1 MGLAASQ
8 ARLLCITM
16 RITDDQYQLMKLSSQ
31 QSSLLAKSADID
43 EQYDYM
49 KNAVNYSYNGNEKF
63 TYSDLMGASGLT
75 AGLESPV
82 FVTNKDNKIV
92 LDGAYGMA
100 MQSAYMASSGKPKG
114 SATGF
119 NAFVAQI
126 TGDSTTN
133 WFAAAQKSISSPKAG
148 NNNATGS
155 SSNTSKI
162 FSGGWDTTVGYNSG
176 VQAATIATEE
186 DTVKLVNDFIDNYG
200 EVPSKS
206 ETNSKDL
213 SFDDWTQALDKYGK
227 EKGFRFAVTD
237 GKLYV
242 NGTVRSQTAEL
253 DRKESKFTDDQIKG
267 ILSNIVSSVGELPA
281 EGSTNTKGVSRE
293 DWLKTIYN
301 YSKGIGFKYSVGSNS
316 VTIEGRKL
324 TCANGSG
331 SVGFV
336 SGKSGSINEDG
347 TVNDE
352 KTIKAAKYYLQI
364 YNQACNG
371 YVVDEQI
378 TNRDYMNAQLENNN
392 LKIGGKLAS
401 ENEDIK
407 KGLAKDNEDKL
418 EQIKSWYKKETNSI
432 KNEEKKI
439 GLKQT
444 SLQAEISALT
454 TEQSSVQSL
463 IDKNIERSFTYCQKG

>member
-31 QSSLLAKSADID
+31 QLSLSAKSADID

-49 KNAVNYSYNGNEKF
+49 KNAVNYSYNGNENF

-126 TGDSTTN
+126 TGDSTTD
-133 WFAAAQKSISSPKAG
+133 WYKAAQGIAPGTSS
-148 NNNATGS
+148 GS
-155 SSNTSKI
+155 SSSDSNSTLSIPSGAYKVAYTSTPLAGKDRNQ
-162 FSGGWDTTVGYNSG
+162 SGMIGYNTG
-176 VQAATIATEE
+176 
-186 DTVKLVNDFIDNYG
+186 
-200 EVPSKS
+200 
-206 ETNSKDL
+206 
-213 SFDDWTQALDKYGK
+213 FDDATAKKYM
-227 EKGFRFAVTD
+227 EEF
-237 GKLYV
+237 
-242 NGTVRSQTAEL
+242 
-253 DRKESKFTDDQIKG
+253 IKKY
-267 ILSNIVSSVGELPA
+267 GELPIVDQNNGSLLENSKGYKRSDWMSELTKYA
-281 EGSTNTKGVSRE
+281 KANGFTVENSTNTLKVNGKMYCQEAPSGATAGSTSSSSVS
-293 DWLKTIYN
+293 
-301 YSKGIGFKYSVGSNS
+301 
-316 VTIEGRKL
+316 
-324 TCANGSG
+324 
-331 SVGFV
+331 
-336 SGKSGSINEDG
+336 SGSINEDG

-418 EQIKSWYKKETNSI
+418 EQIKSWYNKETKSI